1 MVKQKNKT
9 VEVELED
16 GTKVKLLIKRPTQK
30 DLSLAQKIGSKVWT
44 DGVREGLFT
53 KQSLAQF
60 MEREGI
66 WNDLKESKR
75 DEIASKI
82 NRLEKDIALGRS
94 SSGGKMKVSEGKEK
108 ALELR
113 RLRNALRE
121 LISERISL
129 EANTAEGLAEN
140 SKFNYLVSACTFYES
155 GEKVYKNLD
164 DYDNR
169 SDDEIAFHAASALG
183 ELMYQLDQ
191 SYEEKLPENQFLKKF
206 NLVDDELSL
215 IDRDGNRVDVDG
227 TKVNEEG
234 WLVNDE
240 GQRID
245 REGNLL
251 NEDGYIML
259 QGDYEDD
266 INVEEKPKAKRQ
278 TKKAQE

>member
-155 GEKVYKNLD
+155 GEKCIK
-164 DYDNR
+164 
-169 SDDEIAFHAASALG
+169 I
-183 ELMYQLDQ
+183 
-191 SYEEKLPENQFLKKF
+191 
-206 NLVDDELSL
+206 
-215 IDRDGNRVDVDG
+215 
-227 TKVNEEG
+227 
-234 WLVNDE
+234 
-240 GQRID
+240 
-245 REGNLL
+245 
-251 NEDGYIML
+251 
-259 QGDYEDD
+259 
-266 INVEEKPKAKRQ
+266 
-278 TKKAQE
+278 